1 MPAGSNPSFLTPRAG
16 RSDARARTGSGPRDL
31 SAVWFRSDPPRRFRF
46 TRSGRVR
53 HKPAVG
59 HRRGLCDLRHCPAC
73 ELDWLVSSGGRVQDR
88 TLHELRN
95 VMGRATSEDLA
106 DWLSDHCDVDV
117 YLEDIPEDHD
127 ENAALTVRIGTS
139 GVALEFPFSLPEL
152 VSTVDELLDDVL
164 QEWEKDL

>member
-1 MPAGSNPSFLTPRAG
+1 MLELVQAADRGTCPRC
-16 RSDARARTGSGPRDL
+16 GSGQILHVAFGLPAAGAFDT
-31 SAVWFRSDPPRRFRF
+31 SPPWV
-46 TRSGRVR
+46 TDGGCVIY
-53 HKPAVG
+53 G
-59 HRRGLCDLRHCPAC
+59 HPTNRHCPAC

-117 YLEDIPEDHD
+117 NLEDIPEDHD